1 MWRLERFEAM
11 DTAITEVREW
21 EEYEADMAMQR
32 DELPTEEEIEE
43 MARDAT

>member
-21 EEYEADMAMQR
+21 EEYEADMAMQQDR
-32 DELPTEEEIEE
+32 EPTEEEIEE